1 MKGLYL
7 YLYLFSLFLYGEGLP
22 VKSAGQLDGILT
34 AKGDAWVEVK
44 EDKGLTDRYL
54 AKWEGGS
61 PVRGG
66 GFDQNSLAL
75 FKTLVV
81 GNRVRLEW
89 FWDGHLRVAT
99 IKSLK
104 PFKKSGI
111 FNGTLIKKGDKWI
124 DVENQDTLTPWRFY
138 VRWVGGLPEAG
149 GGYHSKTLK
158 FFDNFE
164 ESDLIRFAWS
174 YDYRPRI
181 EHFIK
186 EKEEIIPFYEGK
198 SLAVPQKMP
207 QPVRPSSNPFD
218 QVPSTN
224 PFDQVVP
231 TPSTNPFDQVAP
243 KSGTINPFEQLA
255 EPAMTNPF
263 DSAPPTS
270 GNPFDQSAG
279 NSSMKA
285 GEKKNDN
292 PFDSVP
298 APKEKE
304 VNPFENVPLPGN
316 PFDAVEQ

>member
-7 YLYLFSLFLYGEGLP
+7 YLYLFSFSLFGEGLP
-22 VKSAGQLDGILT
+22 VKSAGQLEGILT

-54 AKWEGGS
+54 AMWVGGS

-66 GFDQNSLAL
+66 GFDHNAL
-75 FKTLVV
+75 THFKTLVV

-124 DVENQDTLTPWRFY
+124 DVENQETLTPWRFY

-158 FFDNFE
+158 FFDDFE

-198 SLAVPQKMP
+198 SLAVPQQIP
-207 QPVRPSSNPFD
+207 QPVGPSPNPFDQAPNTNPFDQLSPAPAANPFD
-218 QVPSTN
+218 QV
-224 PFDQVVP
+224 
-231 TPSTNPFDQVAP
+231 
-243 KSGTINPFEQLA
+243 A

-263 DSAPPTS
+263 DSAPSTS
-270 GNPFDQSAG
+270 GNPFDEAAG
-279 NSSMKA
+279 NSS
-285 GEKKNDN
+285 KKVDN
-292 PFDSVP
+292 PFDSQP
-298 APKEKE
+298 APEKKE
-304 VNPFENVPLPGN
+304 VNPFEDVPLPGN

>member
-7 YLYLFSLFLYGEGLP
+7 YLYLFSFFLFGEGIP
-22 VKSAGQLDGILT
+22 VKHAGELEGILT
-34 AKGDAWVEVK
+34 AKGDAWVEIK

-54 AKWEGGS
+54 ATWEGGS

-66 GFDQNSLAL
+66 GFDHHALTL

-81 GNRVRLEW
+81 GNRVHLEW
-89 FWDGHLRVAT
+89 FWDGHLRVAS
-99 IKSLK
+99 IKSLT

-158 FFDNFE
+158 FFDDFE
-164 ESDLIRFAWS
+164 ESDLVRFAWS

-198 SLAVPQKMP
+198 SLAVPQPLP
-207 QPVRPSSNPFD
+207 QPVGPSPNPFD
-218 QVPSTN
+218 QAPSTN
-224 PFDQVVP
+224 PFDQLSP
-231 TPSTNPFDQVAP
+231 APAANPFDQVAP
-243 KSGTINPFEQLA
+243 PPSSVNPFDQVA
-255 EPAMTNPF
+255 EPAMSNPF
-263 DSAPPTS
+263 DSAPSTPS
-270 GNPFDQSAG
+270 NPFDEAAG
-279 NSSMKA
+279 NSSNKV
-285 GEKKNDN
+285 DN
-292 PFDSVP
+292 PFESQP
-298 APKEKE
+298 APEKKE
-304 VNPFENVPLPGN
+304 VNPFEDVPLPGN